1 MAKIKNTG
9 KAPRGFIDDQGAQ
22 HTIHPGEEAEV
33 NLTEADYEKLTE
45 LLKKE
50 KEANEEAAKANPEAE
65 KIPPSFELGGGAGGK
80 AQSGQTISATGS
92 RTDAPKAEEKPA
104 TKK

>member
-22 HTIHPGEEAEV
+22 HTVHPGEEAEV
-33 NLTEADYEKLTE
+33 NMTEADYEKLEE

-65 KIPPSFELGGGAGGK
+65 KVPPSFELSGGAGGK
-80 AQSGQTISATGS
+80 AQSGATISATGN
-92 RTDAPKAEEKPA
+92 RVETPKAEEKPA
-104 TKK
+104 KK